1 LSPRELTVTINE
13 ILRDLNIRHQIQ
25 LHRLASGTA
34 AQVNELL
41 AAVEDDLVAQIAKYD
56 PTADGGYSKAR
67 LSASASVLSLRWP
80 GGGGGRLCGAPM
92 WIGAGGDLGRIAGAA
107 RV

>member
-1 LSPRELTVTINE
+1 VTVNE
-13 ILRDLNIRHQIQ
+13 ALRDLNIRHQIQ

-56 PTADGGYSKAR
+56 PTTEVTAR
-67 LSASASVLSLRWP
+67 RGLR
-80 GGGGGRLCGAPM
+80 RCC
-92 WIGAGGDLGRIAGAA
+92 RN
-107 RV
+107 

>member
-1 LSPRELTVTINE
+1 VTVNE
-13 ILRDLNIRHQIQ
+13 ALRDLNIRHQIQ

-56 PTADGGYSKAR
+56 PTTDGGYSKAR
-67 LSASASVLSLRWP
+67 LEKMLPQLRKST
-80 GGGGGRLCGAPM
+80 LVPM
-92 WIGAGGDLGRIAGAA
+92 PT
-107 RV
+107 